1 MFEELS
7 ENSQQFLTRGRSTT
21 RRQGV
26 YEIKTNDGVQV
37 EMAAMNTK
45 IDMLVKAMS
54 SLSSSKLQG
63 MRSGTCTYNQGWK
76 LHPNLSWRNGQNG
89 QEVLKAI
96 TVLRSGKVV
105 NKKVGVDDKERE
117 SEVVGASPTKAMA
130 STKVSEK
137 EKVILPP
144 FPQRLVKQKKE
155 QHLLD
160 IFETLRKVE
169 INIPLLDAIKQIPSY
184 AKVLNDCCTH
194 KRKFKEHE
202 KVALTEEVSAVLLRK
217 LPLKLKDPG
226 SFTIPC
232 TIGNYHFD
240 KSLCDLDRSIKY
252 PRGIIEDVLIRVD
265 KLILLVDF
273 LILDMDEDREVL
285 IILGRPFLATARTL
299 IDVEK
304 GTLTMHVGDEANKFK
319 VFGASQDLQE
329 TSKCYMIDYVYE
341 DSFSLLIESS
351 KRPSSNHWL
360 ANEGKSS
367 SIVKDEGWWNKRFVN
382 KNKFDVF
389 PHFNDLPSST

>member
-1 MFEELS
+1 ME
-7 ENSQQFLTRGRSTT
+7 
-21 RRQGV
+21 
-26 YEIKTNDGVQV
+26 
-37 EMAAMNTK
+37 
-45 IDMLVKAMS
+45 
-54 SLSSSKLQG
+54 
-63 MRSGTCTYNQGWK
+63 
-76 LHPNLSWRNGQNG
+76 
-89 QEVLKAI
+89 
-96 TVLRSGKVV
+96 
-105 NKKVGVDDKERE
+105 VDDKERE

-137 EKVILPP
+137 EKVILPL
-144 FPQRLVKQKKE
+144 FTQRLVKQKKE

-184 AKVLNDCCTH
+184 AKFLNDCCTH

-217 LPLKLKDPG
+217 LPPKLKDPE

-240 KSLCDLDRSIKY
+240 KSLCDLGASVNLIPFSILKKKLGLGDLKLTSVSLQLVDQSIKY

-265 KLILLVDF
+265 KLILLADF
-273 LILDMDEDREVL
+273 LILDMDEDREVM

-351 KRPSSNHWL
+351 KRPSSNHGWL
-360 ANEGKSS
+360 MKENQVQSS
-367 SIVKDEGWWNKRFVN
+367 KMKGGGTRDS
-382 KNKFDVF
+382 
-389 PHFNDLPSST
+389 